1 MQNIKDFDDDITI
14 SFSKEQTPEWP
25 NILISI
31 KVFFEWILNNFDLF
45 LEILKHTDKLKVFV
59 DFLNICVQVL
69 SKMKKD
75 NLTTPYPIKLEED
88 LELSGF
94 LPLISSKGENEQSP
108 FISEDNFEYILG
120 LTEAKVKIIKTIQR
134 LEKILRISEFLCKAE
149 NQDFLKYDVEKKVFY
164 LKNSSNY
171 SNEFKTNIESKFNT
185 NDNISEKNL
194 KVIFWNQKFY
204 FLNLFCIFIL
214 NLFCLYLRVL
224 YCFWHKIIPLDRF

>member
-1 MQNIKDFDDDITI
+1 MLNIKDVDDDITI
-14 SFSKEQTPEWP
+14 NFSKEQTSEWP

-45 LEILKHTDKLKVFV
+45 HEIFKHTEKSKVFV
-59 DFLNICVQVL
+59 DFLNLCVQAL
-69 SKMKKD
+69 SKMKKK

-94 LPLISSKGENEQSP
+94 LPLISSKEENEQSA

-120 LTEAKVKIIKTIQR
+120 LSEAKVKIIKTTQR

-149 NQDFLKYDVEKKVFY
+149 SQDFLKFDIEKKVFY

-171 SNEFKTNIESKFNT
+171 SNEFKTNIIQSKLYT
-185 NDNISEKNL
+185 TDTEIKL
-194 KVIFWNQKFY
+194 KVLYKKNNFFGGKNF
-204 FLNLFCIFIL
+204 IFIL
-214 NLFCLYLRVL
+214 VL
-224 YCFWHKIIPLDRF
+224 YFVLDLFVRYRVNAPILVHFCV